1 MKKLCTTGLI
11 IFMSGFSVLA
21 GNIDKNKRPTIL
33 KREKF
38 ETANSR
44 MLRAAKMESQMKV
57 PNGVNFSN
65 LPIFKKSKPSKTQ
78 STASVSFID
87 LGVSINPYG
96 TFLNGRNYVATNPAL
111 NTVALFRRGWQTDPN
126 PDGGNNG
133 NKLFYD
139 INTQGGAEPGWQ
151 TGQGPVY
158 THTPYDTS
166 TNNHGARYPQ
176 GVLYNPPGN
185 TNAQNLIAFG
195 NPRILDGTND
205 AWGGLGLGW
214 KSVGPSLAT
223 KQRIWTT
230 EEILHFRTES
240 MEVTSLGDVFMVEPE
255 EDLSGGGV
263 VFTDKVHIYKYTY
276 NAANNNFDSLVVP
289 IPFENEGGDYGVGL
303 GSASIAFAPD
313 GITGFVALGAFNNAY
328 DSIGAYIPYIAKTT
342 DGGTTWSPFKR
353 IQINLPYTNYTSPA
367 LDALR
372 DQLFVSNFV
381 HFTEA
386 GEIVP
391 AARGEEYSHKVDY
404 TVNDIDLTVDAHG
417 YAHILTNLSVS
428 GFGDTLFSDPTNQT
442 YYPGYG
448 SWNIDLYIK
457 DLADEPYGFLIS
469 SNSALNGLWGDP
481 ASTADQIVEGNR
493 PQITRSAD
501 GTVIA
506 FCWYDTDQDAHPQ
519 TGDNTNSNPDMW
531 VQRIK
536 LLGPGQIRM
545 DSFPRNLTKASDYDG
560 LIIQGSVA
568 PFMLNSTQG
577 YKIAATSVNLP
588 PYPGTSAVW
597 PTQHLFIDNIFVPSA
612 TDSFPI
618 TPTTYYPVVSN
629 KGKIENQSGSNYI
642 SIAPNPGQGIF
653 NLQFQNSSVGLI
665 KILISDNLGRK
676 VWSEEKISDVG
687 LVNSKFNLTDYP
699 SGLYQ
704 VSTILPD
711 GKRLVHK
718 ILKN

>member
-1 MKKLCTTGLI
+1 MKNLCTTGIVIL
-11 IFMSGFSVLA
+11 FSGLSVFA
-21 GNIDKNKRPTIL
+21 GNIDKNKKPTIQ
-33 KREKF
+33 KPQKF
-38 ETANSR
+38 ESGNIR
-44 MLRAAKMESQMKV
+44 MIRAARMEARAQALAHST
-57 PNGVNFSN
+57 PINLNFVR
-65 LPIFKKSKPSKTQ
+65 KAKPAKTQ
-78 STASVSFID
+78 STTAVSFVD

-96 TFLNGRNYVATNPAL
+96 SFLNGRNYVATNPAL

-133 NKLFYD
+133 NKLFVD
-139 INTQGGAEPGWQ
+139 INTQGGAEPAWQ
-151 TGQGPVY
+151 RGQGPVY
-158 THTPYDTS
+158 THTLYDTS

-176 GVLYNPPGN
+176 GVLFNPAGN
-185 TNAQNLIAFG
+185 TNADNLLVFG

-214 KSVGPSLAT
+214 KSVGTSLAR

-240 MEVTSLGDVFMVEPE
+240 MEVTSLGNVFLVEPE

-263 VFTDKVHIYKYTY
+263 VFTDKVHVYKYTY
-276 NAANNNFDSLVVP
+276 NATANNFDSLVVP
-289 IPFENEGGDYGVGL
+289 IPFENEGGDYGVNL
-303 GSASIAFAPD
+303 GGTTIAFAPD
-313 GITGFVALGAFNNAY
+313 GINGYVALNAFNNAY
-328 DSIGAYIPYIAKTT
+328 DSIGAYIPFISKTV
-342 DGGTTWSPFKR
+342 DGGATWSPFKR

-391 AARGEEYSHKVDY
+391 GTRGEEYSHKVDY
-404 TVNDIDLTVDAHG
+404 TVNDIDLTVDAFG

-442 YYPGYG
+442 YFPGYG
-448 SWNIDLYIK
+448 SWNVDLFIK
-457 DLADEPYGFLIS
+457 DLSDEPNGIVIS

-493 PQITRSAD
+493 PQVTRSSD

-506 FCWYDTDQDAHPQ
+506 FCWYDTDQEAHPQ

-536 LLGPGQIRM
+536 VLGPNQIRIG
-545 DSFPRNLTKASDYDG
+545 STPRNLTKGSDYDG
-560 LIIQGSVA
+560 LVIQGSVA
-568 PFMLNSTQG
+568 PLMLNAAQG

-588 PYPGTSAVW
+588 PYPGSSDVW
-597 PTQHLFIDNIFVPSA
+597 PTQHLYMDNISVPVA
-612 TDSFPI
+612 TDSFPE
-618 TPTTYYPVVSN
+618 TPTTFYPVVSN
-629 KGKIENQSGSNYI
+629 KGIKSNNQNQKFLTI
-642 SIAPNPGQGIF
+642 SPNPGQGIF
-653 NLQFQNSSVGLI
+653 NMQFQNGI
-665 KILISDNLGRK
+665 DGQAQIQISDNLGRLVK
-676 VWSEEKISDVG
+676 STEVKIQIG
-687 LVNSKFNLTDYP
+687 LVNSNIDLSEYT
-699 SGLYQ
+699 SGLYHIS
-704 VSTILPD
+704 VLLPD
-711 GKRLVHK
+711 GKRVIHK
-718 ILKN
+718 IIKN